1 MTVRRARRRV
11 DVADL
16 IEFSTV
22 CYATWPLAL
31 VQGRWK
37 SYRIEIVYGQPV
49 GWPFMLNY
57 AGSACDAGDLVIGPR
72 R

>member
-22 CYATWPLAL
+22 CYAT
-31 VQGRWK
+31 
-37 SYRIEIVYGQPV
+37 
-49 GWPFMLNY
+49 
-57 AGSACDAGDLVIGPR
+57 
-72 R
+72 